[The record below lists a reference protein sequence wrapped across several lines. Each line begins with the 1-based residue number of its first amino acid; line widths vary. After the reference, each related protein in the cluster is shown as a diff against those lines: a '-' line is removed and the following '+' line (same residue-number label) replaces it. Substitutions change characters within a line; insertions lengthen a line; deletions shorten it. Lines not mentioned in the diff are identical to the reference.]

1 MILEQPN
8 FLIQILK
15 RIFQF
20 VIDTNAQYIIILLFS
35 LLSKIWNL
43 FKNSPPLHD
52 IFDGGEFRL
61 TEGGEF
67 IRVEQSGIKINKFLN
82 KII

>member
-20 VIDTNAQYIIILLFS
+20 VIDTNASTLSYYFS
-35 LLSKIWNL
+35 VSYPKFETYLKIPHLCMIFSMAASSVWQRVASSFELSSL
-43 FKNSPPLHD
+43 
-52 IFDGGEFRL
+52 E
-61 TEGGEF
+61 
-67 IRVEQSGIKINKFLN
+67 
-82 KII
+82 